1 MPSNLCVNRSVDRA
15 PVLKGSHTSIRTIGP
30 ESFVLTPV
38 SSKSTTTLACIG
50 IVLVTHVNDAFE
62 SFRTILFQTTGPHFA

>member
-15 PVLKGSHTSIRTIGP
+15 PILKGSHMSIRTIGP

-38 SSKSTTTLACIG
+38 SSTI
-50 IVLVTHVNDAFE
+50 NDNFSVYRHRLSNTCE
-62 SFRTILFQTTGPHFA
+62 